1 MNNHVL
7 AHHGVLGMHWGVR
20 RYQNKDGSLTS
31 AGKKRAQKL
40 DSDYQKLTGK
50 HLKKSDSVE
59 KKTSGKSE
67 SKPKTKNISE
77 MTDHEIQAKI
87 NRITLENNLKSLTPK
102 QVSSVQKFTNKVMNE
117 VITPAATDIG
127 RQLAKS
133 IFADGVNKAFKLEG
147 ENKVY
152 ANNKKK

>member
-1 MNNHVL
+1 MNNYVL

-40 DSDYQKLTGK
+40 DSEYQKLTGK
-50 HLKKSDSVE
+50 RLTKTDTIE
-59 KKTSGKSE
+59 KKVSGKSE
-67 SKPKTKNISE
+67 SKHKSKSISE
-77 MTDHEIQAKI
+77 MTDQEIQAKI

-102 QVSSVQKFTNKVMNE
+102 QVSSGQKFTRKVMNE
-117 VITPAATDIG
+117 VISPAATDIG

-133 IFADGVNKAFKLEG
+133 MLADGVNKAFKLEG

>member
-1 MNNHVL
+1 MNNYVL

-31 AGKKRAQKL
+31 TGKKRALKL
-40 DSDYQKLTGK
+40 DSNYQKLTGK
-50 HLKKSDSVE
+50 HLKKSDVVE

-67 SKPKTKNISE
+67 SKPKTKSISE
-77 MTDHEIQAKI
+77 MTDQEIQAKI

-102 QVSSVQKFTNKVMNE
+102 QVSSGQKFTNKVMNE

-133 IFADGVNKAFKLEG
+133 IFADSVNKAFKLEG

>member
-1 MNNHVL
+1 MNNYVL

-40 DSDYQKLTGK
+40 DSEYQKLTGK
-50 HLKKSDSVE
+50 RLKKSDATK
-59 KKTSGKSE
+59 KKTSNKSE
-67 SKPKTKNISE
+67 SKPKSKSISE
-77 MTDHEIQAKI
+77 MTDQEIQAKI

-102 QVSSVQKFTNKVMNE
+102 QVSAGQKFTNKVMNE
-117 VITPAATDIG
+117 VISPAATDIG

-133 IFADGVNKAFKLEG
+133 MLADGVNKAFKLEG

>member
-1 MNNHVL
+1 MNNYVL

-40 DSDYQKLTGK
+40 DSEYQKLTGK
-50 HLKKSDSVE
+50 RLKKSDTAE
-59 KKTSGKSE
+59 KKKSNKSE
-67 SKPKTKNISE
+67 SKPKSKSISE
-77 MTDHEIQAKI
+77 MTDQEIQAKI

-102 QVSSVQKFTNKVMNE
+102 QVSAGQKFTNKVMNE
-117 VITPAATDIG
+117 VISPAATDIG

-133 IFADGVNKAFKLEG
+133 MLADGVNKAFKLEG

>member
-40 DSDYQKLTGK
+40 DSEYQKLTGK
-50 HLKKSDSVE
+50 RLKKSDATE
-59 KKTSGKSE
+59 KKTSSESE
-67 SKPKTKNISE
+67 SKPKSKSISE
-77 MTDHEIQAKI
+77 MTDQEIQAKI

-102 QVSSVQKFTNKVMNE
+102 QVSSGQKFTKKVMNE
-117 VITPAATDIG
+117 VVTPAATDIG

-133 IFADGVNKAFKLEG
+133 IFADSVNKAFKLEG